1 MPPTAASNS
10 AGAQSATGDAS
21 GSLPARFHD
30 ATGIDLHLH
39 STASDG
45 RLSPDAL
52 LHLCHRRGLHT
63 VAVTDHDTVAGLAEA
78 QQTARSLDMT
88 LLPGAELS
96 CRWRGIG
103 IHVVALLP
111 AAPGAVLADGLAQ
124 LSEARHQRAVEIA
137 RRLERA
143 GLAQAFERAREE
155 AGSDRPLGRPDFARA
170 LVTAGLVPDLPA
182 AFKRYLGAGRPGDV
196 KTHWPELAVVV
207 DWIVRDGG
215 VAVLAHPLRY
225 RLTRRK
231 LTQLLD
237 DFTAAGGEG
246 AELVSGYQN
255 EQRTYDLAGL
265 LERRGLYASL
275 GSDFHYE
282 GGALAPGTLGPLPT
296 GNVVPIWQHPRLS
309 GHATRSAPASLPTTG
324 SVS

>member
-1 MPPTAASNS
+1 MPERI
-10 AGAQSATGDAS
+10 GDAS
-21 GSLPARFHD
+21 
-30 ATGIDLHLH
+30 GIDLHLH

-45 RLSPDAL
+45 RLTPEAL
-52 LHLCHRRGLHT
+52 MQLCHRRELHT
-63 VAVTDHDTVAGLAEA
+63 VAVTDHDTVAGLDEA
-78 QQTARSLDMT
+78 HQAAQRLNLT

-111 AAPGAVLADGLAQ
+111 GAPGSVLEAGLAQ
-124 LSEARHQRAVEIA
+124 LSEARHQRAAVIA
-137 RRLERA
+137 QRLERA
-143 GLAQAFERAREE
+143 GLDSALERAREQ

-170 LVTAGLVPDLPA
+170 LVEAGLVADLPA

-196 KTHWPELAVVV
+196 KTHWPELADVV

-237 DFTAAGGEG
+237 DFAAAGGEG

-255 EQRTYDLAGL
+255 EQRTHDLAGL

-282 GGALAPGTLGPLPT
+282 GGALAPGTLGPLPASA
-296 GNVVPIWQHPRLS
+296 VAPIWQHPKLS
-309 GHATRSAPASLPTTG
+309 DKLKQSAFESLPTTG